1 MGRRGDLSRS
11 VFILLV
17 LAIIATCVSET
28 EINEGVTVEGVLV
41 GGGEQFSVVSSYT
54 DWQYYQ
60 FIFVVSSYFCV
71 SVHSYRS
78 DEMEKSDP
86 VASVTLSCNETE
98 KTEYDFE
105 SAVD

>member
-17 LAIIATCVSET
+17 LAKIATCVSET

-41 GGGEQFSVVSSYT
+41 GGGEQAYVVSSYT

-60 FIFVVSSYFCV
+60 FIFVVSSYFYV
-71 SVHSYRS
+71 SIHSDCS
-78 DEMEKSDP
+78 DEMEKTDP

-105 SAVD
+105 IAAD

>member
-17 LAIIATCVSET
+17 LAKIATCVSET

-41 GGGEQFSVVSSYT
+41 GGGEQAYVVSSYT

-71 SVHSYRS
+71 STHSYCS

>member
-41 GGGEQFSVVSSYT
+41 GGGEQAYVVSSYT

-60 FIFVVSSYFCV
+60 FIFVAKLKRQSMILKVRLIKSGTFIQVRNLVYF
-71 SVHSYRS
+71 
-78 DEMEKSDP
+78 
-86 VASVTLSCNETE
+86 TE
-98 KTEYDFE
+98 EAFADNPIHTFY
-105 SAVD
+105 